1 VIKSDSEGK
10 AQKIILNFYHIHYR
24 LVYNIRDIST
34 DPDNERARD
43 QREKELLKQ
52 HQYVNEYGQDILGNT
67 EVEIEINNR
76 AGLSPNR
83 RSHINPINT
92 ENLNSSVESDRP
104 HQDTNV
110 PQNLVTTFA
119 NVNNE
124 LRLNRLQFNTENTE
138 SLYMDPVSDSV
149 AAPNVM
155 FDRFTGDRDNGLNS
169 TQLLNSSHQH
179 LLNQTLDKKQS
190 YPNVSQPVT
199 V

>member
-1 VIKSDSEGK
+1 
-10 AQKIILNFYHIHYR
+10 
-24 LVYNIRDIST
+24 VYNIRDIST

-155 FDRFTGDRDNGLNS
+155 FDRFPGDRDNGLNS